1 MALRVRGD
9 LTWDLAPVVQESL
22 GFGYLQR
29 PPSLWSVDFLNSRQA
44 WAVGQYGSCT
54 VTTDGGMT
62 WRLQKIDRSLT
73 PVDSLLTSVQAFDA
87 QTARATGY
95 LGRSVLTTNGG
106 ATWVGEE
113 TGTDEWLLTSSF
125 LRPTLGWVAGE
136 NGMVLKYGLLP
147 SGLEAEGKGTALIW
161 KMALEQNR
169 PNPFVASTQIRYQ
182 LSRQGPVR
190 LVVYNVLGQAVKKL
204 VDEAQKPG
212 IYATSW
218 DGCDAAGRAVS
229 SGVYF
234 YRLETQAK
242 SQTRKMM
249 KVR

>member
-1 MALRVRGD
+1 MAMRVRGD

-22 GFGYLQR
+22 GYGYLQK
-29 PPSLWSVDFLNSRQA
+29 PPSLWSMDFLNSRQA
-44 WAVGQYGSCT
+44 WAVGQYGTCMVT
-54 VTTDGGMT
+54 VDSGVS

-87 QTARATGY
+87 QTARAIGY
-95 LGRSVLTTNGG
+95 LGRSIVTTDGG

-125 LRPTLGWVAGE
+125 LSPTLGWVAGE
-136 NGMVLKYGLLP
+136 DGMVLKYGLLP
-147 SGLEAEGKGTALIW
+147 SGVEAERGGATAPLYTAL
-161 KMALEQNR
+161 EPNH
-169 PNPFVASTQIRYQ
+169 PNPFVGRTRIRYQ

-212 IYATSW
+212 TYATSW
-218 DGCDAAGRAVS
+218 DGCDAAGRVVS

-234 YRLETQAK
+234 YRLETQGK